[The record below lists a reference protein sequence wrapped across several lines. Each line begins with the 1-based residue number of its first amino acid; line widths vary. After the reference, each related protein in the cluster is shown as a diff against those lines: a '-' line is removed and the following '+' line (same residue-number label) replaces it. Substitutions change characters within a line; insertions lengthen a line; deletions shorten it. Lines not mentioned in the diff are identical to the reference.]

1 VFFVPSLLTGA
12 GNLGAARNW
21 DLFAAP
27 SVAPALC
34 GILLVTDRLGGREKR
49 RLLLGL
55 VAVSL
60 FHTVPWVAL
69 NADFDRSVE
78 RIAALP
84 LGLARGETLLGTYHL
99 NRGEL
104 GQAERWFRLAVVRA
118 PGNPS
123 AESGLGLALARQ
135 GRLGAALPAMTEAV
149 RLKPESVE
157 MRYDLV
163 NLLLSLERWEA
174 AAHQLEAVVG
184 LDSRDREAWLG
195 LADLRMRLGQ
205 PDTAAFVAETALRH
219 YPDDAELLRTLADA
233 QALRV
238 VKHQG
243 QGTSRG
249 RATPSPCSRR
259 RSPRTRGSD
268 RCARLWRDGR
278 GPPPGGADSRA
289 DQNLARTV

>member
-69 NADFDRSVE
+69 NADFDRTVE

-84 LGLARGETLLGTYHL
+84 LGQARGETLLGTYHL

-104 GQAERWFRLAVVRA
+104 GQAERWFRRR
-118 PGNPS
+118 PRP
-123 AESGLGLALARQ
+123 RQ
-135 GRLGAALPAMTEAV
+135 P
-149 RLKPESVE
+149 
-157 MRYDLV
+157 
-163 NLLLSLERWEA
+163 
-174 AAHQLEAVVG
+174 Q
-184 LDSRDREAWLG
+184 
-195 LADLRMRLGQ
+195 
-205 PDTAAFVAETALRH
+205 
-219 YPDDAELLRTLADA
+219 
-233 QALRV
+233 
-238 VKHQG
+238 
-243 QGTSRG
+243 
-249 RATPSPCSRR
+249 
-259 RSPRTRGSD
+259 RSPR
-268 RCARLWRDGR
+268 
-278 GPPPGGADSRA
+278 
-289 DQNLARTV
+289 

>member
-69 NADFDRSVE
+69 NADFDRTVE

-84 LGLARGETLLGTYHL
+84 LGQARGETLLGTYHL

-184 LDSRDREAWLG
+184 LDSRDREAWLIVARG
-195 LADLRMRLGQ
+195 SGG
-205 PDTAAFVAETALRH
+205 TAAARRPEALTQG
-219 YPDDAELLRTLADA
+219 PIRTSPA
-233 QALRV
+233 
-238 VKHQG
+238 
-243 QGTSRG
+243 
-249 RATPSPCSRR
+249 PCSR
-259 RSPRTRGSD
+259 P
-268 RCARLWRDGR
+268 
-278 GPPPGGADSRA
+278 
-289 DQNLARTV
+289 